1 MFAGGGTSAGGS
13 GASGAG
19 AIATGAP
26 GSYSSATAE
35 ANDLDALVFEFGTA
49 KCKLGFAGEDFPRVY
64 DIAQEWTDPARAE
77 RDADAVAQWLFDA
90 TSSQLQTR
98 LSDHPLLW
106 VERSFPLPEDAVEQ
120 DATSASGAGAPVA
133 AAAGGGTTGSSS
145 KKRDAKARERMVEV
159 FMEQMG
165 LPALFAAKSAVLTCY
180 ANARTSGLVVE
191 LGATYSSVTGVHD
204 GYAGKSQV
212 AVFGGRDLDAFLSV
226 KLQSQLPPDALTAVT
241 SGRRPVWSYAVE
253 AKESGHIRVA
263 DAAFDEAQNAQLPHI
278 TYELPDKTVLSLGTE
293 RFSTAE
299 QYFVSSSAP
308 ASTGA
313 TGEEP
318 AVAPGIALPEMICE
332 AGSLTSEA
340 ELRKEMFQNIVLTGG
355 SSCFENLPARLERE
369 VAASPSLLHSGSYR
383 VKVIAAHAQE
393 RKIGAFLGGSILASL
408 GSFHE
413 MWMSKAEYAEHGA
426 ALIHKKCP

>member
-1 MFAGGGTSAGGS
+1 MFAGGGTNAS
-13 GASGAG
+13 GAGAGGAG

-26 GSYSSATAE
+26 GSYSSAAAE
-35 ANDLDALVFEFGTA
+35 ANDLDALVFEFGTS

-64 DIAQEWTDPARAE
+64 DIAQEWTDPARVE
-77 RDADAVAQWLFDA
+77 RDPDAVAQWLFDA
-90 TSSQLQTR
+90 TSTQLQTR

-120 DATSASGAGAPVA
+120 DTVSAGTPATAGV
-133 AAAGGGTTGSSS
+133 TGSSS
-145 KKRDAKARERMVEV
+145 KKRDAKARERTVEV

-204 GYAGKSQV
+204 GYAGKSQF
-212 AVFGGRDLDAFLSV
+212 AIFGGRDLDAFLSA

-263 DAAFDEAQNAQLPHI
+263 DVAFDEAQNAQLPHI

-299 QYFVSSSAP
+299 QYFVSSSTP
-308 ASTGA
+308 PSTSTGA
-313 TGEEP
+313 NGEEP
-318 AVAPGIALPEMICE
+318 VFSTGIALSEMICE
-332 AGSLTSEA
+332 VGSLTSEA

-355 SSCFENLPARLERE
+355 SSCFENFPLRLERE